1 MFARLLSV
9 MALLLLVSGLS
20 AQGKEMLR
28 ITETRFVPSEAKP
41 GDEVRLEVGLE
52 VLPGYHA
59 YGTLDENGTV
69 PELTLSDAQGLVAK
83 GKLIWPEGDPHEKY
97 GLMNYWVMGKATLA
111 QVYVVPK
118 GASGELTVKGK
129 VGGQICNEG
138 MCYQVD
144 GIDFTAK
151 LNVLGAAQPAA
162 QPATGEPGVDE
173 PAVGDPD
180 PGMPGMGQGFGEPDF
195 GQQLIAELKLE
206 PATARPGEVV
216 TIRVNVIPPLGKHV
230 YGGKQ
235 EGPQRTTLSL
245 IGDGGTK
252 PLGYSQL
259 PHGEPH
265 GSDFWLSDP
274 FDIVQRVYVPEHM
287 PAGELNF
294 LARLDYMVCD
304 ETMCDPPAHKE
315 FKVSLPIELGEV
327 RKEHAPS
334 AEDIEALKQLG
345 TVSELKGE
353 GEGSPGEG
361 AAGTGSSDVEG
372 GAGGGS
378 NSPAD
383 KPLLAF
389 ILLAIGWGLF
399 ALVMPCTYPM
409 IPITISFFTKQASA
423 RGGSVLPLS
432 LMYGLGIVLIF
443 ILIGLIVGP
452 AIIPFATHYVTNI
465 LIGVVFVL
473 FALSL
478 FGVFTLQPPK
488 FLMNSAS
495 KASMKGGYVGVF
507 LMGATLVVTSF
518 TCTAPFVGS
527 LLAFG
532 AQGGDLG
539 RVALGMGVF
548 GLTMA
553 IPFVILSLV
562 PGRISALPKSGNW
575 MNTLK
580 VVLGFI
586 ELAAALK
593 FFSNADLALHLNLLP
608 RELFLLLWF
617 VILGTAALYLLGIIN
632 LKGEAKEGIGASRMA
647 WGVAIMTFAFYCLFG
662 AQGNKL
668 DRIMAAIVPNYQAP
682 RTYASA
688 GPAETKKYPTAYEHQ
703 GKHLVFVDD
712 YDTAR
717 QAAINERKL
726 LMVNFTGV
734 T

>member
-83 GKLIWPEGDPHEKY
+83 GQLIWPEGDPHEKY

-151 LNVLGAAQPAA
+151 LKVLGAAQPAA

-259 PHGEPH
+259 PDGEPH

-353 GEGSPGEG
+353 GEGGPGEG

-518 TCTAPFVGS
+518 TLHRAVRWQSAGLWRPGRRSRSRGARYGRLRTDDGDPVRHPLAGAGAHQRAAQERQLDEHAQGRARLHRAGGRAQVLLQRGS
-527 LLAFG
+527 CAASQSAAARALLAALVRDPGDGG
-532 AQGGDLG
+532 ALPLGHHQPQGRGQGRHRRQPHGLG
-539 RVALGMGVF
+539 RGDH
-548 GLTMA
+548 
-553 IPFVILSLV
+553 
-562 PGRISALPKSGNW
+562 
-575 MNTLK
+575 
-580 VVLGFI
+580 
-586 ELAAALK
+586 
-593 FFSNADLALHLNLLP
+593 DLRLLLP
-608 RELFLLLWF
+608 LR
-617 VILGTAALYLLGIIN
+617 
-632 LKGEAKEGIGASRMA
+632 
-647 WGVAIMTFAFYCLFG
+647 
-662 AQGNKL
+662 
-668 DRIMAAIVPNYQAP
+668 
-682 RTYASA
+682 SA
-688 GPAETKKYPTAYEHQ
+688 GQ
-703 GKHLVFVDD
+703 
-712 YDTAR
+712 
-717 QAAINERKL
+717 
-726 LMVNFTGV
+726 
-734 T
+734 